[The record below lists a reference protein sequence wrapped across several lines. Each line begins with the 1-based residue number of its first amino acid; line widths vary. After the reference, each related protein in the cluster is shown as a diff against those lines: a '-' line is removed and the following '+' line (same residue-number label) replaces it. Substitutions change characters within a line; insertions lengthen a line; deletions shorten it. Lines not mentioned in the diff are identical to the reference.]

1 MSESF
6 RNHPNNPACQPFN
19 INGSKCKS
27 KRMTAWNPNSP
38 NYFLNKGSKKTKAA
52 FTQEDAVAEVVAEV
66 QP

>member
-1 MSESF
+1 
-6 RNHPNNPACQPFN
+6 
-19 INGSKCKS
+19 
-27 KRMTAWNPNSP
+27 MTAWNPNSP